1 MAKKDFYFILS
12 LVILV
17 LCVLNFILN
26 LGKGNVLS
34 LITTGA
40 AIFAI
45 LLIVIKEWK
54 ERKQG

>member
-1 MAKKDFYFILS
+1 MAKKDFNFILS

-17 LCVLNFILN
+17 LCVLSFILN
-26 LGKGNVLS
+26 IGKGNVLS